1 MRLFADNASY
11 EGPIRAA
18 RWTLSVGL
26 ATWECGV
33 GRRPVVLS
41 VVVCLLAATAINVVV
56 DAGGDAEAVLNL
68 SAEEGVKMLPTQR
81 NPVAGAPVTDA
92 VSRALAEEAERD
104 YDVDVIARHLRSY
117 DAEENMPIRRLMG
130 SVGSSVETGRVPCG
144 PCAGAVWLMRR
155 HRQLDRLVNRV
166 PGVLNTTHT
175 EPSIDLD
182 ALTTA
187 LIERDAHAAAWSDY
201 EQHHLAP
208 EEDNDYEAWRASG
221 PQCSKA
227 AEEIACA
234 SHSERTQLR
243 LLAALSTERV
253 PLRLGDFRRL
263 DACGRAVMQD
273 WMRLITVQ

>member
-1 MRLFADNASY
+1 
-11 EGPIRAA
+11 
-18 RWTLSVGL
+18 
-26 ATWECGV
+26 
-33 GRRPVVLS
+33 
-41 VVVCLLAATAINVVV
+41 
-56 DAGGDAEAVLNL
+56 
-68 SAEEGVKMLPTQR
+68 MLPTQG
-81 NPVAGAPVTDA
+81 NPAAGAPVTEA
-92 VSRALAEEAERD
+92 MSRALAEEAERD

-117 DAEENMPIRRLMG
+117 DAEENMPIRRPMG
-130 SVGSSVETGRVPCG
+130 SAASSVATGCGCVPFG
-144 PCAGAVWLMRR
+144 PCVGAVWLMRR
-155 HRQLDRLVNRV
+155 HRQLARLVKRV

-175 EPSIDLD
+175 EPRIDLD

-201 EQHHLAP
+201 EQHHLPP
-208 EEDNDYEAWRASG
+208 EEDNDCEAWRACG

-263 DACGRAVMQD
+263 DVSGTAVMQD